1 MKEKILMQLISIF
14 VSFVSEDILKMFAD
28 GVLDIIE
35 DYAERSESK
44 WDDKILLPMCGKVR
58 EVFDIPDNDEESEGD
73 EG

>member
-1 MKEKILMQLISIF
+1 MKEKILMQLISLF

-58 EVFDIPDNDEESEGD
+58 EVFDIPDNDEESKGAEG
-73 EG
+73 

>member
-1 MKEKILMQLISIF
+1 MKEKILMQLVSLF

-58 EVFDIPDNDEESEGD
+58 EVFGIPDNDEESKGAEG
-73 EG
+73 